1 MPPREINYALLIFV
15 RDTRPETISPPFLP
29 RTRGPSVALFIVDN
43 YTANRTSRCWNN
55 AKQRSCTSPRESRNR
70 EATSNATLVVYLNRP
85 SLFRVSRA
93 CAAVGTRGN
102 FPTPSFHCPRRDFS
116 SREPMALSY
125 RRARSTD
132 AFFQTIQIDHRRP
145 ENIPRR
151 ESRIKSDRFLPVSL
165 RNRRDM

>member
-1 MPPREINYALLIFV
+1 MH
-15 RDTRPETISPPFLP
+15 
-29 RTRGPSVALFIVDN
+29 
-43 YTANRTSRCWNN
+43 
-55 AKQRSCTSPRESRNR
+55 ESRNR

-165 RNRRDM
+165 RNRRDMRSIVDVRGSIYVRVCVCITFPSWGKFNPWLNKKLEG